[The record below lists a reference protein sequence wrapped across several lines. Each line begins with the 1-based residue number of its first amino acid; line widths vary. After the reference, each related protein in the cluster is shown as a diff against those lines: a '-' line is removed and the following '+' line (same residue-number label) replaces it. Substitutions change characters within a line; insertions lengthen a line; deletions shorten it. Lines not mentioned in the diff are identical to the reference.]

1 MAGKRIVR
9 LWYEQLPGLDIKGK
23 PSALPKPFIDVTINY
38 KHQRMLSIKALVDSG
53 SDTNLFPGAFCLSL
67 GINIK
72 KGIKIPIS
80 GIGSREPV
88 IAYRHFGVKMFLEG
102 YSFETFIDFCDEQQV
117 ALLGQNGFFDKFKSI
132 TFKRL
137 EELMIF
143 EEI

>member
-102 YSFETFIDFCDEQQV
+102 YSFETYIDFCD
-117 ALLGQNGFFDKFKSI
+117 
-132 TFKRL
+132 
-137 EELMIF
+137 
-143 EEI
+143 